1 VTTFDERP
9 GPGAGL
15 SRSNE
20 GRWLGGVCAG
30 LAPVIRMRA
39 GWMRAAFVA
48 AALIAG
54 LGIALYLACWLI
66 IPAEGDRDG
75 DPGENGAVVL
85 ARACVGCAALA
96 VLALVGAAAAVF
108 GFGWLV
114 VGVGAI
120 VLIGVLVWWPRLGPA
135 WALLPVAALT
145 LPAIAVAASGV
156 RLTTQLGATT
166 AAPRTYRDVSTTTYR
181 SGLDTMLVD
190 LRRTSF
196 PASGTVSLHIAA
208 GMRRT
213 IVALPAGRCVRVVV
227 HYAVNPFAARL
238 TGLLTGRTDP
248 LFSDLVLYGRVF
260 GDGPQTAV
268 GPASKPGPL
277 LDIDFTSQ
285 GGSLYV
291 RDYPTTVD
299 PDAQPDWPG
308 YMVDVE
314 APPDTHGV
322 TRTEAKRLIAAWRV
336 RRANE
341 IANARAIDALLPGP
355 CGTPVADPTIA
366 QPTPRTAPEPA
377 RRAIR
382 HQTRPRGRRA

>member
-1 VTTFDERP
+1 MTAFNERP

-15 SRSNE
+15 SRGNE

-30 LAPVIRMRA
+30 VAPVIRMRA

-75 DPGENGAVVL
+75 DPGPRDAVVL
-85 ARACVGCAALA
+85 ARACGGCAALA

-114 VGVGAI
+114 VGLGAI

-166 AAPRTYRDVSTTTYR
+166 VAPRTYRDVSATTYR
-181 SGLDTMLVD
+181 SGLNTMLVD
-190 LRRTSF
+190 LRRTTF
-196 PASGTVSLHIAA
+196 PASGTLSLHIAA

-227 HYAVNPFAARL
+227 QYDVNPFAARL
-238 TGLLTGRTDP
+238 TGLLAGRTHP

-260 GDGPQTAV
+260 GDGRQT

-277 LDIDFTSQ
+277 LDIDFSSQ

-291 RDYPTTVD
+291 RDYPATVD

-314 APPDTHGV
+314 ARPNTHGM
-322 TRTEAKRLIAAWRV
+322 TRAAAKARLASWRV
-336 RRANE
+336 RRAAQ
-341 IANARAIDALLPGP
+341 IANARAVDALMPGP
-355 CGTPVADPTIA
+355 CGTPVTDGTI
-366 QPTPRTAPEPA
+366 PRRTGRTASEPA
-377 RRAIR
+377 RRPAR
-382 HQTRPRGRRA
+382 QAARPRGRRA